1 MKWHVCSRVQW
12 RANDLN
18 EPSVR
23 AAKRLGFVYEGTM
36 QWDRVLPQGKA
47 GRIADNKE
55 GYGTPS
61 AGPGRHSAQLV
72 ITWEGW
78 LEGARDT
85 IQSLMDREIIVR
97 D

>member
-1 MKWHVCSRVQW
+1 MQW

-23 AAKRLGFVYEGTM
+23 AAKRLGFLYEGTM

-47 GRIADNKE
+47 GRVVSTQQ
-55 GYGTPS
+55 GYGRPE

-78 LEGARDT
+78 SEGVRGH
-85 IQSLMDREIIVR
+85 IQSLMAREVLFR

>member
-1 MKWHVCSRVQW
+1 MQW

-23 AAKRLGFVYEGTM
+23 AAKRLGFAYEGTM
-36 QWDRVLPQGKA
+36 LWDRVLPLGKA
-47 GRIADNKE
+47 GRTVENSE
-55 GYGTPS
+55 GYGTPQ

-72 ITWEGW
+72 ITWETW
-78 LEGARDT
+78 LDGVRSQVDG
-85 IQSLMDREIIVR
+85 LMAREIVVK

>member
-1 MKWHVCSRVQW
+1 MQW

-23 AAKRLGFVYEGTM
+23 AAKRLGFLHEGTM
-36 QWDRVLPQGKA
+36 LWDRVLPEGKT
-47 GRIADNKE
+47 GRIPLSVE
-55 GYGTPS
+55 GYGSPD

-72 ITWEGW
+72 ITWETW
-78 LEGARDT
+78 LEGVNKHLEK
-85 IQSLMDREIIVR
+85 LMAREIVIR